1 MLLLV
6 IVVMAA
12 LGSLTLLFLDPLALL
27 TRTMAVSVLPALNV
41 GVTRLEE
48 LLYHVGALQPRIDW
62 FEAHARGVVVPAT
75 QQLFAGG
82 LLVALTLVAIV
93 ALNALADRFWCRALC
108 PLGALLG
115 LLAKVAVLR
124 PVVGARRARRAR
136 AARTPAGSTPSRS
149 RRRRAPAAGRP
160 PRRRR
165 PPSSPPSAPCAS
177 TASSP
182 APSR

>member
-1 MLLLV
+1 VV
-6 IVVMAA
+6 IVAMAA
-12 LGSLTLLFLDPLALL
+12 LSSLTLLILDPLALI
-27 TRTMAVSVLPALNV
+27 TRTMAVSVLPAINV
-41 GVTRLEE
+41 AVTRLEE
-48 LLYHVGALQPRIDW
+48 VLYHVGFMQPRIDW
-62 FEAHARGVVVPAT
+62 FEAHARGVVVPAS

-82 LLVALTLVAIV
+82 LLVALALATVV

-124 PVVGARRARRAR
+124 PVVGAHCTSCARCAHACR
-136 AARTPAGSTPSRS
+136 
-149 RRRRAPAAGRP
+149 
-160 PRRRR
+160 
-165 PPSSPPSAPCAS
+165 PSSPRSAPCAS